1 MNQLEL
7 MNLTFGQLKP
17 YKMTN
22 KISLYNTCRSKTNN
36 DVTLM
41 GVVHSVKYGDY
52 EELVVKL
59 RKINDKKT
67 RQEFKAKHF
76 PAFTWCGTF
85 KGGHEKSNLN
95 KYNQIV
101 GLDYDNVQDIV
112 ALKKS
117 LSSIDTSHVVFVSP
131 GGEGLKV
138 FVKVN
143 SDASCHEKAFEI
155 VNNYYKEITEMESD
169 NSVKDISRLCYVSW
183 DPDLYLEEDS
193 KVFDI
198 HAALK
203 LESVKEVD
211 IDYLF
216 NKSMLGFS
224 EGNRHNVIISCAGKA
239 NTLGIDKNEV
249 INYFKS
255 LSDTSLTLEE
265 IETTIDDIYLRYSHQ
280 FNSVSPKKTDSL
292 SKQNSLS
299 PSLWFNNKGKLNHG
313 CFINDLSKK
322 IVVIPEIERV
332 FAKSEEG
339 YPLLD
344 NSHMNISYADFYFF
358 LRDNGVNFND
368 TNFMKIFKT
377 DAITKL
383 NPLSIFYN
391 IVKQNEWYGN
401 DRITEL
407 INAMNLEG
415 NKEKMHYLLSKFFY
429 TMYAFGLRGIDPDL
443 PKKVHSRVALILYSQ
458 ERNSGKSSFLRQL
471 GMQNKIHEWTGIKGL
486 EIYAEYPDKPGR
498 DSDDFDNNKSSKLV
512 INFDDIQDLLIN
524 SNGYLRSLISE
535 EVYSQRKKYDRNS
548 QIFERRCAFVGS
560 TNHKEI
566 MNDKDETRFLIYT
579 VKGEMDFEALNSI
592 DMLQLWSQIR
602 HDALYLGADA
612 LFNTKDLNLIRIK
625 AQEYMYSSNTD
636 EILSNYFVY
645 EPNPEPRLR
654 YNEIGEILKRNGH
667 FFKGNDLGNAL
678 KKLAPANI
686 SIKKKSGD
694 YSYYL
699 VKIKDDMLDG
709 GMTYPNSIKGNS
721 GGPIDINF

>member
-1 MNQLEL
+1 

-17 YKMTN
+17 YKMIN
-22 KISLYNTCRSKTNN
+22 KISLYKTCRSKASS
-36 DVTLM
+36 DKSLM
-41 GVVHSVKYGDY
+41 GVIHSIKYGDY
-52 EELVVKL
+52 EELVKEL
-59 RKINDKKT
+59 RNIEDKKK
-67 RQEFKAKHF
+67 RQEFKAKNF

-85 KGGHEKSNLN
+85 KGGHAISNLHS
-95 KYNQIV
+95 YNQIV
-101 GLDYDNVQDIV
+101 GLDYDNVKDTI
-112 ALKKS
+112 ALKES
-117 LSSIDTSHVVFVSP
+117 LSSIDTSHVVFISP

-138 FVKVN
+138 LVKVN
-143 SDASCHEKAFEI
+143 SDATCHENAFEI
-155 VNNYYKEITEMESD
+155 VNNYYKEITGMESD

-203 LESVKEVD
+203 LESVKEVN

-216 NKSMLGFS
+216 NKSMLGFF
-224 EGNRHNVIISCAGKA
+224 EGNRHNVITKCAGKA
-239 NTLGIDKNEV
+239 NTFGINKDEV
-249 INYFKS
+249 IKYFKN
-255 LSDTSLTLEE
+255 LSNTSLTLEE
-265 IETTIDDIYLRYSHQ
+265 IETTVNDIYSRYSHQ
-280 FNSVSPKKTDSL
+280 FNSISQKKTDSL

-299 PSLWFNNKGKLNHG
+299 PSVWFNNKGKISYGN
-313 CFINDLSKK
+313 FINDLSKK

-339 YPLLD
+339 YPLFGH
-344 NSHMNISYADFYFF
+344 SHMNVSYADFYFF
-358 LRDNGVNFND
+358 LLDNGANFND

-391 IVKQNEWYGN
+391 IVKQNEWDGH

-415 NKEKMHYLLSKFFY
+415 DKEKMHYLLSKFFY
-429 TMYAFGLRGIDPDL
+429 TVYAFGLRGIDPAL
-443 PKKVHSRVALILYSQ
+443 PKKIHSRVALILYSQ

-602 HDALYLGADA
+602 HDATYLGKDA
-612 LFNTKDLNLIRIK
+612 LFNTKDLNKIRIK
-625 AQEYMYSSNTD
+625 AQEYLYSSYSD
-636 EILSNYFVY
+636 EILGNYFVF
-645 EPNPEPRLR
+645 EANPDPRLK
-654 YNEIGEILKRNGH
+654 YSEINEILKRNGH
-667 FFKGNDLGNAL
+667 YFKGNELGYAL
-678 KKLAPANI
+678 KKLAPPNT
-686 SIKKKSGD
+686 SITKKSSG
-694 YSYYL
+694 SNYYL
-699 VKIKDDMLDG
+699 VKIKDDMLEG
-709 GMTYPNSIKGNS
+709 GMTYPNDIKGHS
-721 GGPIDINF
+721 GGPFEIAF

>member
-1 MNQLEL
+1 
-7 MNLTFGQLKP
+7 
-17 YKMTN
+17 MTN
-22 KISLYNTCRSKTNN
+22 KISLYKTCRSKASS
-36 DVTLM
+36 DISLM
-41 GVVHSVKYGDY
+41 GVIHSIKYGDY
-52 EELVVKL
+52 EELVKEL
-59 RKINDKKT
+59 RNIEDKKK
-67 RQEFKAKHF
+67 RQEYKAKYL

-85 KGGHEKSNLN
+85 NGGHAVSNLHS
-95 KYNQIV
+95 YNQIV
-101 GLDYDNVQDIV
+101 GLDYDNVKDTK
-112 ALKKS
+112 ALKES
-117 LSSIDTSHVVFVSP
+117 LSSIDTSHVVFISP

-138 FVKVN
+138 LVKVN
-143 SDASCHEKAFEI
+143 SDASFHDKAFEI
-155 VNNYYKEITEMESD
+155 VNNYYKEITGMESD

-183 DPDLYLEEDS
+183 DPELYLEEDS
-193 KVFDI
+193 KIFDI
-198 HAALK
+198 HTALK

-211 IDYLF
+211 INYLF

-255 LSDTSLTLEE
+255 LSDTSLTFEE

-280 FNSVSPKKTDSL
+280 FNSVSTKNIVSV
-292 SKQNSLS
+292 SKENSLS
-299 PSLWFNNKGKLNHG
+299 PSVWFDNRGKLIYRNLVE
-313 CFINDLSKK
+313 DLSKK

-332 FAKSEEG
+332 FAKSENG
-339 YPLLD
+339 YPIFD
-344 NSHMNISYADFYFF
+344 KSNMNISYADFYF
-358 LRDNGVNFND
+358 LLYDYGAKLD
-368 TNFMKIFKT
+368 DSKFMKILKT
-377 DAITKL
+377 DNITKL

-391 IVKQNEWYGN
+391 ILKQEEWDGH
-401 DRITEL
+401 DRISEL
-407 INAMNLEG
+407 INAMNLDG
-415 NKEKMHYLLSKFFY
+415 KKDKMHYLLSKYFY

-471 GMQNKIHEWTGIKGL
+471 GMQNKIYEWTGIKGL

-592 DMLQLWSQIR
+592 DMLQLWSQIKY
-602 HDALYLGADA
+602 DALYLGADA

-645 EPNPEPRLR
+645 EPNPEPRFR
-654 YNEIGEILKRNGH
+654 YNEIEEILKRNGH

-678 KKLAPANI
+678 KKLAPANTN
-686 SIKKKSGD
+686 IKKKSGD
-694 YSYYL
+694 NYYYL
-699 VKIKDDMLDG
+699 VKIKDNMLDG

>member
-1 MNQLEL
+1 
-7 MNLTFGQLKP
+7 MNLTFGQLKL

-22 KISLYNTCRSKTNN
+22 KISLYKTCRSKASSE
-36 DVTLM
+36 VSLM
-41 GVVHSVKYGDY
+41 GVIHSIKHGDH
-52 EELVVKL
+52 EELVKEL
-59 RKINDKKT
+59 RNIEGKKE
-67 RQEFKAKHF
+67 RQEFKAKYF
-76 PAFTWCGTF
+76 RAFTWCGTF
-85 KGGHEKSNLN
+85 KGGHGISNLHS
-95 KYNQIV
+95 YNQIV
-101 GLDYDNVQDIV
+101 GLDYDNVKDIK
-112 ALKKS
+112 ALKES
-117 LSSIDTSHVVFVSP
+117 LSSIDTSHIVFISP

-138 FVKVN
+138 LVKVN
-143 SDASCHEKAFEI
+143 SDASYHDKAFEI
-155 VNNYYKEITEMESD
+155 VNNYYKEITGMESD

-203 LESVKEVD
+203 LESVNEVN

-239 NTLGIDKNEV
+239 NTLGISKNEV
-249 INYFKS
+249 INYFNN
-255 LSDTSLTLEE
+255 LSNISLTLEE
-265 IETTIDDIYLRYSHQ
+265 IETTINDIYSRYSHQ

-292 SKQNSLS
+292 SKKNSLS
-299 PSLWFNNKGKLNHG
+299 PSVWFNNKGKLNHG
-313 CFINDLSKK
+313 NFINDLSKK

-339 YPLLD
+339 YPLFD

-358 LRDNGVNFND
+358 LLDNGANFND

-391 IVKQNEWYGN
+391 IVKQNEWDGH

-415 NKEKMHYLLSKFFY
+415 DKEKMHYLLSKFFY

-458 ERNSGKSSFLRQL
+458 ERNSGKSSFLRQI

-602 HDALYLGADA
+602 HDALYLGVEA
-612 LFNTKDLNLIRIK
+612 LFNTKDLSQIRIK
-625 AQEYMYSSNTD
+625 AQEYMYSSNSD
-636 EILSNYFVY
+636 EILGNYFVF

-654 YNEIGEILKRNGH
+654 YNNIEEILKRNGH

-678 KKLAPANI
+678 KKLAPANTN
-686 SIKKKSGD
+686 IKKKSGD
-694 YSYYL
+694 NYYYL
-699 VKIKDDMLDG
+699 VKIKDDMLTG

>member
-1 MNQLEL
+1 

-391 IVKQNEWYGN
+391 IVKQNEWDGN

-471 GMQNKIHEWTGIKGL
+471 GMQNKIHEWTEIKGL

>member
-1 MNQLEL
+1 
-7 MNLTFGQLKP
+7 MNLTFGQLKT

-22 KISLYNTCRSKTNN
+22 KISLYKTCRSKTNSE
-36 DVTLM
+36 VSLM
-41 GVVHSVKYGDY
+41 GLIHSIKHGDY
-52 EELVVKL
+52 EELVTEL
-59 RKINDKKT
+59 RKIVDKKT

-85 KGGHEKSNLN
+85 NGGHEKSKLN
-95 KYNQIV
+95 RYNQIV
-101 GLDYDNVQDIV
+101 GLDYDYVKDIK
-112 ALKKS
+112 ALKES
-117 LSSIDTSHVVFVSP
+117 LSSVDASHVVFISP
-131 GGEGLKV
+131 GGEGLKL

-143 SDASCHEKAFEI
+143 SEANSHEKAFEI
-155 VNNYYKEITEMESD
+155 LNNYYKDITGMESD

-183 DPDLYLEEDS
+183 DPDLYLKEDS

-198 HAALK
+198 NEALK
-203 LESVKEVD
+203 LESVNEVNV
-211 IDYLF
+211 DYLF
-216 NKSMLGFS
+216 QKSMLGFS

-239 NTLGIDKNEV
+239 NAFGINKDEV
-249 INYFKS
+249 IGYFKN
-255 LSDTSLTLEE
+255 LSDNSLTFEE
-265 IETTIDDIYLRYSHQ
+265 IEITINDVYSRYSHQ
-280 FNSVSPKKTDSL
+280 FNSISSKNIVSVAEK
-292 SKQNSLS
+292 NSLS
-299 PSLWFNNKGKLNHG
+299 PSKWFNSKGILVYRELV
-313 CFINDLSKK
+313 NDLSEK

-339 YPLLD
+339 YPIFD
-344 NSHMNISYADFYFF
+344 KSYMNISYADFFF
-358 LRDNGVNFND
+358 LLLDNGAKLDDSKFL
-368 TNFMKIFKT
+368 KIFKT

-391 IVKQNEWYGN
+391 IVKQNEWDGH
-401 DRITEL
+401 DRINEL

-415 NKEKMHYLLSKFFY
+415 DKEKMHYLLSKFFY

-443 PKKVHSRVALILYSQ
+443 PKKVYSRVALILYSQ
-458 ERNSGKSSFLRQL
+458 ERNSGKSSFLRQI

-486 EIYAEYPDKPGR
+486 EIYTEYPDKPGR

-602 HDALYLGADA
+602 HDALYLGFEA
-612 LFNTKDLNLIRIK
+612 LFNTKDLSQIRMK
-625 AQEYMYSSNTD
+625 AQEYMYSSNSD
-636 EILSNYFVY
+636 EILGNYFVF

-654 YNEIGEILKRNGH
+654 YNNIEEILKRNGH

-678 KKLAPANI
+678 KKLAPANT
-686 SIKKKSGD
+686 SIKNKSGD
-694 YSYYL
+694 SYYYL

-709 GMTYPNSIKGNS
+709 GMTYPNSMKGHP

>member
-1 MNQLEL
+1 
-7 MNLTFGQLKP
+7 
-17 YKMTN
+17 MTN
-22 KISLYNTCRSKTNN
+22 KTSLYKTCRSKTKSE
-36 DVTLM
+36 VSLIGLM
-41 GVVHSVKYGDY
+41 HSIKDGDY
-52 EELVVKL
+52 EKFITEL
-59 RKINDKKT
+59 RGIEDKKN
-67 RQEFKAKHF
+67 RQEYKAKYL

-85 KGGHEKSNLN
+85 NGGHAASNLHS
-95 KYNQIV
+95 YNQIV
-101 GLDYDNVQDIV
+101 GLDYDNVKDTK
-112 ALKKS
+112 ALKKL
-117 LSSIDTSHVVFVSP
+117 LSSIDTSHVVFISP
-131 GGEGLKV
+131 SGEGLKV
-138 FVKVN
+138 LVKVN
-143 SDASCHEKAFEI
+143 SDASFHDKAFEI
-155 VNNYYKEITEMESD
+155 VNNYYKEITGMESD

-183 DPDLYLEEDS
+183 DPELYLEENS

-198 HAALK
+198 NTALK
-203 LESVKEVD
+203 LETVKEVD
-211 IDYLF
+211 INYLF

-255 LSDTSLTLEE
+255 LSDTSLTFEE

-280 FNSVSPKKTDSL
+280 FNSVSTKNIVSV
-292 SKQNSLS
+292 SNENSLS
-299 PSLWFNNKGKLNHG
+299 PSVWFDNRGKIIYRNLVE
-313 CFINDLSKK
+313 DLSKK

-332 FAKSEEG
+332 FAKSEDG
-339 YPLLD
+339 YPIFD
-344 NSHMNISYADFYFF
+344 KSNMNISYADFYF
-358 LRDNGVNFND
+358 LLYDYGAKLD
-368 TNFMKIFKT
+368 DSKFMKILKT
-377 DAITKL
+377 DNITKL

-391 IVKQNEWYGN
+391 ILKQEEWDGH
-401 DRITEL
+401 DRISEL
-407 INAMNLEG
+407 INAMNLDG
-415 NKEKMHYLLSKFFY
+415 KKDKMHYLLSKYFY

-443 PKKVHSRVALILYSQ
+443 PKKVHSRVALILFSQ
-458 ERNSGKSSFLRQL
+458 ERNSGKSSFLRQI
-471 GMQNKIHEWTGIKGL
+471 GMQNKIYEWTGIKGL

-592 DMLQLWSQIR
+592 DMLQLWSQIK
-602 HDALYLGADA
+602 HDALYLGTDA

-645 EPNPEPRLR
+645 EPNPEPRFR
-654 YNEIGEILKRNGH
+654 YNEIEEILKRNGH

-678 KKLAPANI
+678 KKLAPANTN
-686 SIKKKSGD
+686 IKKKSGD
-694 YSYYL
+694 NYYYL